1 MLRLVLLLLVTLIC
15 PSLQAAAIAHTIDT
29 EKTAIKLSWRAF
41 GGIPSWAHLKG
52 VTGQVTLNP
61 DNEFDDRI
69 NVTIPVA
76 TLQASNNLLTWQL
89 KSDMFFDAARYPT
102 ITFSSTRVAALGPDR
117 YRAFG
122 TLTVRDLSRPVILDA
137 RLDRLSG
144 ETIALHATTAISR
157 SAYKMDRFALVV
169 DDRITIAIDIQAK
182 PSPAG

>member
-1 MLRLVLLLLVTLIC
+1 MLRLILLMVVTLFC
-15 PSLQAAAIAHTIDT
+15 LPVKAAPVTRHIDT
-29 EKTAIKLSWRAF
+29 DKTDIRLTWRAF

-52 VTGQVTLNP
+52 VTGKVTLNP

-69 NVTIPVA
+69 SVTIPVA

-89 KSDMFFDAARYPT
+89 KSEMFFDAARYPT
-102 ITFSSTRVAALGPDR
+102 ITFTSTRVVKLGEDR

-122 TLTVRDLSRPVILDA
+122 TLTVRDISRPVILDA
-137 RLDRLSG
+137 RLDRLAG

-169 DDRITIAIDIQAK
+169 DDRIAIAIDIQAK
-182 PSPAG
+182 PAL

>member
-102 ITFSSTRVAALGPDR
+102 ITFSSTRVVALGPDR

-137 RLDRLSG
+137 RLDRQSG

-169 DDRITIAIDIQAK
+169 DDRIAIAIDIQTK

>member
-1 MLRLVLLLLVTLIC
+1 MLRPTLLLVFTLMC
-15 PSLQAAAIAHTIDT
+15 PSLQAALIAHTIDT
-29 EKTAIKLSWRAF
+29 DKTTIKLSWRAF
-41 GGIPSWAHLKG
+41 GGIASWANLKG

-69 NVTIPVA
+69 NVTVPVA

-102 ITFSSTRVAALGPDR
+102 ITFSSSRVVKLGPDH

-122 TLTVRDLSRPVILDA
+122 SLTVRDLSRPVILDA

-144 ETIALHATTAISR
+144 ETIVLHATTAISR

-169 DDRITIAIDIQAK
+169 DDRIAIAIKIQAN
-182 PSPAG
+182 PSTAR